1 MIRSVSLWCS
11 TVLLCVACVGLILRK
26 YDQIGPSCMG
36 IPAQCQD
43 QHGWVMSGDGRM
55 AQDAQ
60 FRGYQESVHAQYRD
74 MVGRLVMCGVRTCLD
89 GGG

>member
-1 MIRSVSLWCS
+1 
-11 TVLLCVACVGLILRK
+11 
-26 YDQIGPSCMG
+26 MG

-60 FRGYQESVHAQYRD
+60 FWGYLDGITAQYQE
-74 MVGRLVMCGVRTCLD
+74 MVVGIVMCRVRTCLD